1 MKRLAITPGEPAGIG
16 PDLIIRLACEARQD
30 GWLVL
35 ADADMLA
42 QRAECLGI
50 PLTFDNNADAP
61 AQAGGHLTVLHHP
74 LHGRAVP
81 GQLDTRNV
89 PGVLAALDAAIAGC
103 LDGTFQA
110 LVTGPMQ
117 KSVVNEAGIAF
128 SGHTEYLAAAAGVDD
143 VVMLL
148 VAGGLR
154 VALATT
160 HVPLR
165 AVAGSLTQAL
175 LARRLDLLN
184 QHLESWFGISSP
196 RIVVAGLNPHAG
208 ESGHLG
214 TEEIDVIEPVCAR
227 LKEAGLDLVGPLPAD
242 TLFTPSHL
250 DAADAVM
257 AMYHD
262 QGLPVLK
269 YAGFGSAVNVT
280 LGLPFVRTSVDHG
293 TALDLAGRDGVA
305 TSSMAAALS
314 LAGELAARV
323 G

>member
-50 PLTFDNNADAP
+50 PLTFDDNADAP
-61 AQAGGHLTVLHHP
+61 SQAGGHLTVLHHP

-128 SGHTEYLAAAAGVDD
+128 SGHTEYLAAAAEVDD

-214 TEEIDVIEPVCAR
+214 TEEIDIIEPVCAR

-242 TLFTPSHL
+242 TLFTPPHL

-293 TALDLAGRDGVA
+293 TALDLAGKDGVA